1 MALTRKFLQ
10 AMSID
15 EEKIDEIISAHS
27 ETVTALKEQR
37 DSYKADAEK
46 LPTVEKE
53 LNELKQTA
61 GGDNPFE
68 KQYNDLKAEYDSY
81 KATIEAE
88 KVKDKKAQAVKS
100 LLKEI
105 NIGDKWVDRIVNF
118 TNFDDI
124 ELDGDNLKNADGL
137 KERYTK
143 DYSDCIVKT
152 QTEGVNTETPPQ
164 TSPQVDYDK
173 LSDEEYYKT
182 IFKKGD

>member
-1 MALTRKFLQ
+1 M
-10 AMSID
+10 
-15 EEKIDEIISAHS
+15 
-27 ETVTALKEQR
+27 VTGK
-37 DSYKADAEK
+37 K
-46 LPTVEKE
+46 
-53 LNELKQTA
+53 
-61 GGDNPFE
+61 
-68 KQYNDLKAEYDSY
+68 
-81 KATIEAE
+81 E

-173 LSDEEYYKT
+173 LSDEEYYRT

>member
-10 AMSID
+10 AKSID
-15 EEKIDEIISAHS
+15 EEIIDEIISAHS

-37 DSYKADAEK
+37 DSYKADA
-46 LPTVEKE
+46 
-53 LNELKQTA
+53 
-61 GGDNPFE
+61 E

-88 KVKDKKAQAVKS
+88 KVKDKKAQAVKG

-105 NIGDKWVDRIVNF
+105 NISDKWVDRIVNSI
-118 TNFDDI
+118 NFDDL

-152 QTEGVNTETPPQ
+152 QTEGVNTGTPPQ
-164 TSPQVDYDK
+164 TNPQVDYDK

>member
-1 MALTRKFLQ
+1 
-10 AMSID
+10 MSID

-37 DSYKADAEK
+37 DGYKADAEK

-61 GGDNPFE
+61 GGDNPLE

-88 KVKDKKAQAVKS
+88 KVKDKKAQAVRG

-105 NIGDKWVDRIVNF
+105 NIGDKWVDRIVKF

-137 KERYTK
+137 KERYKK

>member
-1 MALTRKFLQ
+1 
-10 AMSID
+10 MSID

-61 GGDNPFE
+61 SGDKHLE

-88 KVKDKKAQAVKS
+88 KKVQAVKG
-100 LLKEI
+100 LLREI
-105 NIGDKWVDRIVNF
+105 NIGDKWVDRIVKF

-137 KERYTK
+137 KERYAK
-143 DYSDCIVKT
+143 DYYDCIVKT

-173 LSDEEYYKT
+173 LSDDEYYQT